1 MPTKTQHNTMS
12 AFVEKP
18 KDGGA
23 HKLKPGVKEMSD
35 KRTYVQN
42 PSPINYGIKHFLF
55 TAETSRRSDE
65 RW

>member
-42 PSPINYGIKHFLF
+42 PSPINYGLTFFIYC
-55 TAETSRRSDE
+55 
-65 RW
+65 